1 MEKFEV
7 GEAVIYNNGTSLE
20 LGIVKRIC
28 DNGDLFINYHTGD
41 TAARTPIEYV
51 HKIKNLYAF
60 HIYRLDAEGNERK
73 PNEIKL

>member
-51 HKIKNLYAF
+51 QKIKNLYAF
-60 HIYRLDAEGNERK
+60 HIYRLDCDGNERK